1 MAVPCGPP
9 AYLPNSQSPQ
19 IVSFFPDC
27 LDLYPDALKFFS
39 ETGDLL
45 ANDILPKV
53 DHSHSLIVYRH
64 GNIPKEKKYHFAR
77 FKAFSV
83 LWLET
88 AKSITA
94 VLHIF
99 YNWEIHHYLPDAW
112 SSGDDANPEE
122 IIKKLNYFAG
132 RVRNQTLKNRLEQVG
147 TIPSILFVRS
157 KEIVKMYEKGY
168 IYGMG
173 LGNVFEILTKGSE
186 KYLPSRTLSRSGLL
200 LSWDDLAIKR
210 CLIKRARANST
221 STMRAIKIIMA
232 ARRREPKMRGKA
244 LKNSAALQLADWK
257 GISMIYL

>member
-1 MAVPCGPP
+1 M
-9 AYLPNSQSPQ
+9 Q
-19 IVSFFPDC
+19 
-27 LDLYPDALKFFS
+27 
-39 ETGDLL
+39 
-45 ANDILPKV
+45 
-53 DHSHSLIVYRH
+53 
-64 GNIPKEKKYHFAR
+64 
-77 FKAFSV
+77 
-83 LWLET
+83 WLET

-200 LSWDDLAIKR
+200 LSWDDLAVSQAYDR
-210 CLIKRARANST
+210 FMGA
-221 STMRAIKIIMA
+221 
-232 ARRREPKMRGKA
+232 
-244 LKNSAALQLADWK
+244 
-257 GISMIYL
+257 